1 MGIQKVQ
8 SKLFSALVKPILR
21 QSQSREWGRGLKRDR
36 RLVVS
41 SLLLSAAVFAA
52 AGAATS
58 AQGAQSQPAPSQG
71 NEALAI
77 AQATAGSAASR
88 HLFGQAP
95 QPDQIGQGY
104 VVLERSG
111 DQVYGALYFPSS
123 SFDCFTGQVQG
134 TQLAMTIVNSYDQEV
149 YPYSLALAEGPAI
162 AAGETVSE
170 SVPFNLDGFH
180 AIDSLSDNDHRIL
193 AMCRSSLNLEP

>member
-1 MGIQKVQ
+1 VGIQNVR
-8 SKLFSALVKPILR
+8 SNLFSALANPIL
-21 QSQSREWGRGLKRDR
+21 SQGLKRVMGRDHS
-36 RLVVS
+36 LIP

-52 AGAATS
+52 VGAAAPAQS
-58 AQGAQSQPAPSQG
+58 QGAQSQEALSQG
-71 NEALAI
+71 NETLAV
-77 AQATAGSAASR
+77 AQTTAESATGR
-88 HLFGQAP
+88 YLFGQAP

-134 TQLAMTIVNSYDQEV
+134 TQLAMTIFNSYDQET

-162 AAGETVSE
+162 AAGETVSD
-170 SVPFNLDGFH
+170 SVPFNLSGFY
-180 AIDSLSDNDHRIL
+180 AIDNLSDNDHRIL
-193 AMCRSSLNLEP
+193 AMCRSSLNIEP

>member
-8 SKLFSALVKPILR
+8 SKLFSALVKPIV
-21 QSQSREWGRGLKRDR
+21 SQGQRREGRRDR
-36 RLVVS
+36 RLVS
-41 SLLLSAAVFAA
+41 SLLLSAAVFAG
-52 AGAATS
+52 AGAA
-58 AQGAQSQPAPSQG
+58 AAQSQSAPAPAAQSQG
-71 NEALAI
+71 NEIMAI
-77 AQATAGSAASR
+77 AQTTREAATGR

-111 DQVYGALYFPSS
+111 NQVYGALYYPSS

-134 TQLAMTIVNSYDQEV
+134 SQLAMTIINSYDREA

-162 AAGETVSE
+162 ATGETVSE

-193 AMCRSSLNLEP
+193 AMCRTSLNLAP